1 MSNKYILASKVL
13 EILAGNLWA
22 MVCDDFTL
30 KNTRNNM
37 KFMVFMKTE
46 NGETKEEITLS
57 RFSDYIYTSQGEIA
71 TYCAELLKE
80 AGVIIEKQ
88 QKEKEHGNE

>member
-13 EILAGNLWA
+13 EILAGNLWD

-57 RFSDYIYTSQGEIA
+57 RFGDYIYTSQGEIA

-80 AGVIIEKQ
+80 AGAIIAKKQ
-88 QKEKEHGNE
+88 ESK